1 MWLLR
6 ALILRWLRNRPYQW
20 HLLDLKSF
28 VLILIQGLHVPIRL
42 SSGSPQYR

>member
-6 ALILRWLRNRPYQW
+6 PLILRELRNRPYQW

-28 VLILIQGLHVPIRL
+28 VLILIRGL
-42 SSGSPQYR
+42 QYFLLIQLISVT